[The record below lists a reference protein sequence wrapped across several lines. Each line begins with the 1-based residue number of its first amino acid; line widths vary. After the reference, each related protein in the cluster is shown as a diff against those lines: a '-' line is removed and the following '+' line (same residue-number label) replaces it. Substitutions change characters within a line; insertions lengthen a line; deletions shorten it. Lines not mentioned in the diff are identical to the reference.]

1 MVVLFQNSKNR
12 LVAISDGVFAV
23 VLTIMVLAIK
33 VPTGP
38 LSTPAVWLLLQ
49 EIFTYLISFA
59 VVAQYWQYHQELF
72 DRNANLPTGI
82 YILNNCYLSLI
93 CLIPFVTAWLKDSQ
107 TSSYSAIAFAVV
119 IAAVDIL
126 QLSMFHRVIRA
137 NLKPL
142 QQLSSH
148 DREEYRSVKMM
159 VVISGLYLLIS
170 LTVPHLILLM
180 IAAGLAFR
188 VITTWL
194 LRQLKQHPFNW
205 SRYFLL
211 KSGLAVATDN

>member
-38 LSTPAVWLLLQ
+38 LSTPAVRLLLQ

-72 DRNANLPTGI
+72 GRNANLPTGI

-126 QLSMFHRVIRA
+126 QLSMFHRVIWA

-194 LRQLKQHPFNW
+194 LRQLKQHPFN
-205 SRYFLL
+205 
-211 KSGLAVATDN
+211 

>member
-194 LRQLKQHPFNW
+194 LRQLKQHPFN
-205 SRYFLL
+205 
-211 KSGLAVATDN
+211 

>member
-38 LSTPAVWLLLQ
+38 LSTPAVRFLLQ

-72 DRNANLPTGI
+72 GRNANLPTGI

-205 SRYFLL
+205 SRYF
-211 KSGLAVATDN
+211 

>member
-38 LSTPAVWLLLQ
+38 LSTPAVRFLLQ

-72 DRNANLPTGI
+72 GRNANLPTGI

-194 LRQLKQHPFNW
+194 LRQLKQHPFN
-205 SRYFLL
+205 
-211 KSGLAVATDN
+211 